1 MLTKRLIPCLDIK
14 NGRVVKGIKF
24 KNLNDAGDP
33 VKLAKFYYQE
43 GADELAILDITA
55 TLESRQT
62 IIKLINDISQ
72 QVFIPL
78 TVGGGVRK
86 LADIKALLRAGA
98 DKVAIN
104 TAAVENPELIS
115 RAARRF
121 GSQCIVVAIDAKRRP
136 AKITGWEV
144 MINTGT
150 KSTGGDVIK
159 WAQVAAGLGA
169 GEILLTSIDRD
180 GTQSGYDL
188 ELLQAISQSVTIP
201 VIASGGA
208 GSAEDIYQAF
218 AAGQADT
225 ALVAGLLH
233 FGTLRIKDLKKY
245 LISKKIKIRL

>member
-121 GSQCIVVAIDAKRRP
+121 GSQCIVLAIDAKKNSAGFSP
-136 AKITGWEV
+136 LLNECA
-144 MINTGT
+144 
-150 KSTGGDVIK
+150 IK
-159 WAQVAAGLGA
+159 PRAAGLK
-169 GEILLTSIDRD
+169 SPRV
-180 GTQSGYDL
+180 Q
-188 ELLQAISQSVTIP
+188 
-201 VIASGGA
+201 
-208 GSAEDIYQAF
+208 
-218 AAGQADT
+218 
-225 ALVAGLLH
+225 
-233 FGTLRIKDLKKY
+233 
-245 LISKKIKIRL
+245 

>member
-136 AKITGWEV
+136 AKITTSYQP
-144 MINTGT
+144 I
-150 KSTGGDVIK
+150 GDN
-159 WAQVAAGLGA
+159 
-169 GEILLTSIDRD
+169 SSDRVWRRR
-180 GTQSGYDL
+180 QCRRY
-188 ELLQAISQSVTIP
+188 IP
-201 VIASGGA
+201 SFCRGPG
-208 GSAEDIYQAF
+208 
-218 AAGQADT
+218 
-225 ALVAGLLH
+225 
-233 FGTLRIKDLKKY
+233 
-245 LISKKIKIRL
+245 